1 MSFDQRIYD
10 CSTAVFAAELSFA
23 HNGIW
28 RDLVTEKRYA
38 AGHMMCMHVAARGR
52 PGLRYS

>member
-28 RDLVTEKRYA
+28 RVLVAEKRYA

-52 PGLRYS
+52 PG